1 MDSHEHLF
9 FECTFS
15 SKVWVYV
22 HDLADLD
29 GVSPLL
35 QDIISVLQPMGNSRN
50 YKRSPKD
57 IRDCIMV
64 TVRLKLLTFKF
75 KNTYN
80 VKRLLERWKMPM
92 TFRLCGC

>member
-1 MDSHEHLF
+1 MDSYEHHF

-22 HDLADLD
+22 RDLADLD

-35 QDIISVLQPMGNSRN
+35 QDIISLLQPM
-50 YKRSPKD
+50 
-57 IRDCIMV
+57 
-64 TVRLKLLTFKF
+64 VRLKVLTFKF

-92 TFRLCGC
+92 TVGLYGC